1 MLSDIIK
8 LIISFYI
15 CLITVLFYLE
25 FKEDFSLGEAS
36 LQQQIQK
43 ELTHQRLSKRKIIKR
58 TFFIFLGAVLMALG
72 IEVFLVPNMIMDGG
86 IVGISIILYNLTGI
100 KLGLFIFLLNIPFFF
115 LGYKQIGKTFAISTV
130 FGITVLSITT
140 NLLHHVAAFTQDML
154 LATVFGGIILGTGV
168 GLVIRYGGALDGSE
182 ILAILLN
189 KKFPFSVGEFIML
202 FNVFIFGW
210 GGFVLHWDKAMYS
223 ILAYVIAFKT
233 IDIVIDG
240 FDESKS
246 AWIISDKYKD
256 IGDAIIARLG
266 RGVTYLSGE
275 GGYSGDDKKVIF
287 CIVTRLEEA
296 KLKSI
301 VEELDPSA
309 FLAVA
314 DINEVRGGRF
324 KKRDIH

>member
-1 MLSDIIK
+1 M
-8 LIISFYI
+8 Y
-15 CLITVLFYLE
+15 
-25 FKEDFSLGEAS
+25 
-36 LQQQIQK
+36 QQIKRRQQHRRLGK
-43 ELTHQRLSKRKIIKR
+43 SRILQRML
-58 TFFIFLGAVLMALG
+58 FIFTGAVLMAMG

-86 IVGISIILYNLTGI
+86 IVGISIILYTLTDVR
-100 KLGLFIFLLNIPFFF
+100 LGLFIFLLNIPFFF

-130 FGITVLSITT
+130 FGITVLSLAT
-140 NLLHHVAAFTQDML
+140 NYLHSVAAFTQDEL
-154 LATVFGGIILGTGV
+154 LATVFGGIFLGAGV

-189 KKFPFSVGEFIML
+189 KQFPFSVGEIIMF

-210 GGFVLHWDKAMYS
+210 GGFVLGWDRAMYS
-223 ILAYVIAFKT
+223 VLAYVIAFRT

-240 FDESKS
+240 FDQSKS
-246 AWIISDKYKD
+246 AWIISNNPEEV
-256 IGDAIIARLG
+256 GDAIVARLG
-266 RGVTYLSGE
+266 RTVTYLSGI
-275 GGYSGDDKKVIF
+275 GGYSGEDKKVIF
-287 CIVTRLEEA
+287 CVVTRIEEA

-314 DINEVRGGRF
+314 DINEVRGGSF